1 MSIRPQA
8 GYPSVYN
15 SPLTRLLNTR
25 RIEFGGIMEKY
36 DVIVIGSG
44 CGMNI
49 VEESLAHGL
58 SVALVDKGPLGGT
71 CANLGCIPSKMLIFA
86 ADRIAEI
93 QEAKKLGIEAEI
105 RNIDFNFIMER
116 MRKTVR
122 EEQERMRHELPYV
135 ENLDFYE
142 GEGHFVNDYTIEV
155 TGEKIKGEKVFIASG
170 SRPLIPPIKG
180 LDSVDF
186 LTNETVLQLKERPDS
201 LIIIG
206 GGYIAVEYGH
216 FFAAMGTGVTIL
228 EMADRLVLA
237 EEPDIA
243 EVLKRELGRRMD
255 VYTSIQAE
263 EVKKNGHSATV
274 IVDDLKAGRKKE
286 FAAQRILVAVG
297 RKSNADL
304 LRVKNTGVEV
314 DKRGFIKVNEYLET
328 TKKNIFAVGDING
341 QQMFTHVANIEASL
355 AADNAIHG
363 SKIKMDYSA
372 SPHAV
377 YSHPQIASVG
387 MTEEA
392 ARKTHKVL
400 VGKAK
405 YSDVAQGEAMMEETG
420 FAKAIVE
427 ADTGKILGFHIIGP
441 YAPILI
447 QEVINAMASGG
458 GIDQIQGSMHIHPAI
473 TELIPN
479 VLSNLRNTIL

>member
-1 MSIRPQA
+1 M
-8 GYPSVYN
+8 
-15 SPLTRLLNTR
+15 
-25 RIEFGGIMEKY
+25 MKKY

-44 CGMNI
+44 CGANI
-49 VEESLAHGL
+49 VDEALAHGL
-58 SVALVDKGPLGGT
+58 SVTLVDKGPLGGT

-105 RNIDFNFIMER
+105 KNIDFNSIMER
-116 MRKTVR
+116 MRKVVR
-122 EEQERMRHELPYV
+122 EGQEHMRQEISRV

-142 GEGHFVNDYTIEV
+142 GEGHFVGDYTIEV
-155 TGEKIKGEKVFIASG
+155 NGKKIKGDKIFIASG

-180 LDSVDF
+180 LESLGY
-186 LTNETVLQLKERPDS
+186 LTNETVLQLKERPDN
-201 LIIIG
+201 LVIIG

-216 FFAAMGTGVTIL
+216 FFAAMGTKVTIL
-228 EMADRLVLA
+228 EMADRLVLS
-237 EEPDIA
+237 EEPEIA
-243 EVLKRELGRRMD
+243 GILKRELSQRMD
-255 VYTSIQAE
+255 VYTGVQAE
-263 EVKKNGHSATV
+263 AVKSNGHNVTV
-274 IVDDLKAGRKKE
+274 VVKDLKGSVKKE
-286 FAAQRILVAVG
+286 FTAQRILIAVG
-297 RKSNADL
+297 RRSNADL
-304 LRVKNTGVEV
+304 LKIENTGVEV
-314 DKRGFIKVNEYLET
+314 DKRGFIKVDEYLET

-341 QQMFTHVANIEASL
+341 QQMFTHVANAEASL

-372 SPHAV
+372 APHAV

-392 ARKTHKVL
+392 ARKEHKVL

-405 YSDVAQGEAMMEETG
+405 YSDVAQGEAMMEKNG

-427 ADTGKILGFHIIGP
+427 ANTGKILGFHIIGP

-447 QEVINAMASGG
+447 QEVINAMASRG
-458 GIDQIQGSMHIHPAI
+458 GIDEIQTGMHIHPAI
-473 TELIPN
+473 TELIPE
-479 VLSNLRNTIL
+479 VLSNLKETTS

>member
-1 MSIRPQA
+1 MK
-8 GYPSVYN
+8 
-15 SPLTRLLNTR
+15 
-25 RIEFGGIMEKY
+25 KY

-44 CGMNI
+44 CGASI
-49 VEESLAHGL
+49 VDEALAHGL
-58 SVALVDKGPLGGT
+58 NVALVDKGPLGGT

-93 QEAKKLGIEAEI
+93 QEGKRLGIEANI
-105 RNIDFNFIMER
+105 KNIDFNFIMER

-122 EEQERMRHELPYV
+122 QGQQHMRQELSHV

-142 GEGHFVNDYTIEV
+142 GEGHFVDDYTIEV
-155 TGEKIKGEKVFIASG
+155 NGEKIKGDKVFIASG

-180 LDSVDF
+180 LESVDY
-186 LTNETVLQLKERPDS
+186 LTNETVLQLRERPES
-201 LIIIG
+201 LIIVG

-216 FFAAMGTGVTIL
+216 FFAAMGTKVTIL
-228 EMADRLVLA
+228 EMVNRLVLS
-237 EEPDIA
+237 EEPEIA
-243 EVLKRELGRRMD
+243 ETLKNEMSRRMN
-255 VYTSIQAE
+255 VYTGVQAE
-263 EVKKNGHSATV
+263 AVKSNGHDVAVVAS
-274 IVDDLKAGRKKE
+274 DLTSGGRKEYK
-286 FAAQRILVAVG
+286 AQRILMAVG
-297 RKSNADL
+297 RRSNADL
-304 LRVKNTGVEV
+304 LKVENTGVEL
-314 DKRGFIKVNEYLET
+314 DKRGFIRVDEYLET

-341 QQMFTHVANIEASL
+341 QQMFTHVANVEASL

-363 SKIKMDYSA
+363 RKMKMDYSA
-372 SPHAV
+372 APHAV

-392 ARKTHKVL
+392 ARKAHKVL

-447 QEVINAMASGG
+447 QEVISAMASGG
-458 GIDQIQGSMHIHPAI
+458 GIDQIQAGMHIHPAI
-473 TELIPN
+473 TELIPE
-479 VLSNLRNTIL
+479 VLGNLKNTIS